1 MNSEIIQ
8 IIQALLQCIEKYP
21 EGSEN
26 KEWFTKLF
34 QDSLSGRINTETDLD
49 LVYNATIGENILAS
63 ILAIDIKTIVKIR
76 MVHKV
81 IAILWEENKWD
92 TNSLNKYILEE
103 KPTPLR
109 NSQDNLR
116 EHISNET
123 PTNEAAPTIQQNHP
137 IEYLEEA
144 PSEEVEML
152 ENEYPITSDQNEN
165 METQPTPTYSVMD
178 DTSQDILGGN
188 ITNVQY
194 YDIRNRKSDP
204 INPFYIT
211 NNKRFRLG
219 TLAVSTPGDNKKE
232 QLTFVANAL
241 KLPTDSNLVQFE
253 FWEGN
258 NWITIGFDYEE
269 DLNLCKN
276 KVNGKE
282 KDIIKFIQLTTQKES
297 PNIQHTCNIEKI
309 QPTKQQ
315 QNTLEK
321 ENNNTSKTLLSQKP
335 MKIVQERNTDNPYN
349 ISKTITKYQGGFL
362 AANLPGN
369 NRKDQLDYTAN
380 ILRIPLIN
388 DLITPIFHEGNIW
401 IVAYFLSQ
409 KELNGCIDKINSQ
422 NNNKANMIALNNTKL
437 KENKTKETLK
447 RNTYNITK
455 HLNPI
460 QTYRITDIPKE
471 YSSDRIRGALKP
483 FGKIIKL
490 ETIQTKTN
498 TREKTVQVTIEPS
511 TYSKDITNR
520 WAIPLGS
527 IMARIVPADLEV
539 EALKDRNQYTAR
551 LYGIPKATNTVILMR
566 SIKNLRPKTCY
577 VPKCSRTGK
586 ERNFAIISFQTKEE
600 LNRACTSSAK
610 YNNHKLTWSKSRAHH
625 LDILNNKEERFSW
638 KNNKYCQK
646 SIWEESSTISSENEQ
661 SKKHKTKERNE
672 DSREYN
678 NKCSDDTSSISMSSP
693 SMSPGQSTSTR
704 ETFKNR
710 RDQYKEKEKMEEDI
724 QETSDQSETYPEETK
739 LTSHMPSP
747 SHSPKPL
754 TKGKGK
760 AKMSISTITS
770 KQDLPKTGQFYQGK
784 RYKNRKLS
792 VNQEENTTAKLISL
806 ITKMADRLD
815 KIEGKLGDLPN
826 RS

>member
-1 MNSEIIQ
+1 MNSETIQ

-34 QDSLSGRINTETDLD
+34 QDSLSGKINSETDLD

-76 MVHKV
+76 MVHK
-81 IAILWEENKWD
+81 IIIILWEENKWD

-103 KPTPLR
+103 KPTPSK

-123 PTNEAAPTIQQNHP
+123 PTNEATPTIQQTHP
-137 IEYLEEA
+137 IEYLEET

-152 ENEYPITSDQNEN
+152 ENEHPITSDQNEN
-165 METQPTPTYSVMD
+165 MEIQPTSTYSIMD
-178 DTSQDILGGN
+178 DTPQDILGGN

-194 YDIRNRKSDP
+194 YDIRNRKFDP

-219 TLAVSTPGDNKKE
+219 TLAVNTPGDNKKE

-269 DLNLCKN
+269 ALNLCKN

-297 PNIQHTCNIEKI
+297 PNIQHNIEKI
-309 QPTKQQ
+309 QPTEQQ
-315 QNTLEK
+315 QNTLK
-321 ENNNTSKTLLSQKP
+321 KDNNNTSKTLLSQKP

-349 ISKTITKYQGGFL
+349 ISKLITKYQGGFL

-388 DLITPIFHEGNIW
+388 DLITPILHEGNTW

-409 KELNGCIDKINSQ
+409 KELNDCIDKINNQ
-422 NNNKANMIALNNTKL
+422 NNNKVKMIALNNTKL
-437 KENKTKETLK
+437 KENKTKETFK

-498 TREKTVQVTIEPS
+498 TREKTVQVTIESS

-520 WAIPLGS
+520 WTIPLGS

-539 EALKDRNQYTAR
+539 EALKDRNQYTAK

-600 LNRACTSSAK
+600 LNRACISSAK

-638 KNNKYCQK
+638 KNNKYGQK
-646 SIWEESSTISSENEQ
+646 LIWEESSTTSSKNEQ
-661 SKKHKTKERNE
+661 LKKNKTKERNE

-678 NKCSDDTSSISMSSP
+678 NKCSDNTSSISMSSP
-693 SMSPGQSTSTR
+693 SMSPSQSTSTR
-704 ETFKNR
+704 
-710 RDQYKEKEKMEEDI
+710 
-724 QETSDQSETYPEETK
+724 ETYPEETK
-739 LTSHMPSP
+739 LTSYMPSP
-747 SHSPKPL
+747 SHFSKSL

-770 KQDLPKTGQFYQGK
+770 KQDLPKTGQYYQGK

-826 RS
+826 HS